1 VLVFRRSP
9 EFNTWLDQLTDLRAR
24 ARILT
29 RLDRA
34 SLGNLGDCKP
44 IGDGVSEM
52 RVDVGPGYRIYFVRQ
67 GVEVYVLLVG
77 GDKSSQKRDIQIALA
92 MARELRQER
101 DPHEH

>member
-1 VLVFRRSP
+1 VTIPSP
-9 EFNTWLDQLTDLRAR
+9 AFPGSAGARAMRAR

-44 IGDGVSEM
+44 IGEGVSEM
-52 RVDVGPGYRIYFVRQ
+52 RVDVGPDYRIYFVRQ

-92 MARELRQER
+92 MARELKQER